1 MEEKVSAQSSQ
12 ENWLAFFLATWLER
26 DLDLF
31 LALLVVAWD
40 LVDMAERSW
49 VLGTVT
55 AGQE

>member
-1 MEEKVSAQSSQ
+1 MSAQSSQ
-12 ENWLAFFLATWLER
+12 ENRLTFFLATWLEN

-49 VLGTVT
+49 AGVVLGTVT